1 MRNIMLV
8 VSNSLKATF
17 RKKENIIIYV
27 FLPLLGVILSLL
39 LYGTSGAST
48 LRVGLVN
55 HDNGTIS
62 EDLKGVLSSKEGI
75 QVSDVED
82 EAINSLLLDMNIDL
96 AVVIPEGFSKSVYSG
111 DIKDVE
117 IVSLKGQETTAWIMQ
132 LLNNYTDTLAK
143 LSAASAGD
151 SVLFDKMLDQYKDS
165 PDKLNVVVLKDKRV
179 GKLMTSTSIGFLI
192 MFMMYGVNFTS
203 SIILKEKRTRTYYRI
218 CTAPVNSRQYIA
230 ANAITSLMITLIQI
244 ILIMLIMRFVFR
256 IDTGLSGASMFII
269 LFMFGVVAVGIGLA
283 LTAFSGSSYMAST
296 LSTLVTTPTCML
308 GGCFWEVE
316 LMPKF
321 MQRISLFTPQ
331 RWALDAVEI
340 MQNGGTWSDIS
351 LNLLVLAAFALA
363 LILVASY
370 KFSRTENLQKF
381 V

>member
-111 DIKDVE
+111 DIKDIE

-165 PDKLNVVVLKDKRV
+165 PDKLNVAVLKDKRV

-381 V
+381 I

>member
-1 MRNIMLV
+1 MLV

-111 DIKDVE
+111 DIKDIE

-381 V
+381 I

>member
-1 MRNIMLV
+1 
-8 VSNSLKATF
+8 
-17 RKKENIIIYV
+17 
-27 FLPLLGVILSLL
+27 
-39 LYGTSGAST
+39 
-48 LRVGLVN
+48 
-55 HDNGTIS
+55 
-62 EDLKGVLSSKEGI
+62 
-75 QVSDVED
+75 
-82 EAINSLLLDMNIDL
+82 
-96 AVVIPEGFSKSVYSG
+96 
-111 DIKDVE
+111 
-117 IVSLKGQETTAWIMQ
+117 MQ

-165 PDKLNVVVLKDKRV
+165 PDKLNVAVLKDKRV

-381 V
+381 I

>member
-111 DIKDVE
+111 DIKDIE

>member
-1 MRNIMLV
+1 MLV

-48 LRVGLVN
+48 LKVGLVN

-111 DIKDVE
+111 DIKDIE

>member
-111 DIKDVE
+111 DIKDIE

-381 V
+381 I